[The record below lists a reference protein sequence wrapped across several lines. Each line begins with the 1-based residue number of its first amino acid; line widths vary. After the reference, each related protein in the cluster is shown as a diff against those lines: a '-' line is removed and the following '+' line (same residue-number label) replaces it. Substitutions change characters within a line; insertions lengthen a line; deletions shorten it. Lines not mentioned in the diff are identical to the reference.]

1 MSITQRRAFL
11 IAYDI
16 ADPRR
21 LVRVHRC
28 LKQHAL
34 PVQYSV
40 FLGLMNERELER
52 VLGEVAALIAAEEDD
67 VRAYPVPERCEAL
80 TLGRQYLPEGVL
92 LAEPGCQRL
101 LDGNQAAEE
110 GA

>member
-1 MSITQRRAFL
+1 MSVSQRKTFL

-28 LKQHAL
+28 LKNYAV

-40 FLGLMNERELER
+40 FLGLMSERELER
-52 VLGEVAALIAAEEDD
+52 ALGEVAGLIDAEEDD
-67 VRAYPVPERCEAL
+67 VRAYPVPERCDAV

-92 LAEPGCQRL
+92 LAEPGWQSIA
-101 LDGNQAAEE
+101 GEQGEE
-110 GA
+110 DH